1 MHCPRRGRLRGGVGA
16 RWAMVCVDARRWRVH
31 PPGMSTLTEIE
42 TAAATLPAEEQAT
55 LLRHLSRTLAR
66 RAEAATPWPVPP
78 PAVPKEEL
86 QRIHALIEAEF
97 SHVNGDDW

>member
-1 MHCPRRGRLRGGVGA
+1 
-16 RWAMVCVDARRWRVH
+16 
-31 PPGMSTLTEIE
+31 MSTLTEIE

-66 RAEAATPWPVPP
+66 RAEAASPWPVPP

-86 QRIHALIEAEF
+86 QRIHALIKAEF
-97 SHVNGDDW
+97 GRVDLENWK